1 MLNAAKHPKPLR
13 TNRGDVVMR
22 EVFLSSLRKLL
33 NDIEC
38 GELTDINEYLSD
50 CWKELSLREKDSS
63 ISREVISKNREILE
77 KLTQTL
83 QEHKER
89 PLSEEKLHLVKSI
102 IYGEPAKLQYV
113 EKPPNLSEISD
124 LNDLLKEIER
134 KMKKRGKP

>member
-1 MLNAAKHPKPLR
+1 MEAGKHLEPAE
-13 TNRGDVVMR
+13 TNSGDVVMR

-50 CWKELSLREKDSS
+50 GWKELSLREKDSS
-63 ISREVISKNREILE
+63 ISREAISKNREILE

-89 PLSEEKLHLVKSI
+89 PLSEEKLHLLKSI
-102 IYGEPAKLQYV
+102 IYGGPTKLQYV

>member
-1 MLNAAKHPKPLR
+1 M
-13 TNRGDVVMR
+13 RG
-22 EVFLSSLRKLL
+22 VFLSSLRKLL

-63 ISREVISKNREILE
+63 ISREILSKNREILE
-77 KLTQTL
+77 KLTQTF

-102 IYGEPAKLQYV
+102 IYGEPAKLQYA
-113 EKPPNLSEISD
+113 EKQPNLSEISE
-124 LNDLLKEIER
+124 LKDLLEEIER

>member
-1 MLNAAKHPKPLR
+1 M
-13 TNRGDVVMR
+13 RG
-22 EVFLSSLRKLL
+22 VFLSSLRKLL

-63 ISREVISKNREILE
+63 ISREILSKNREILE
-77 KLTQTL
+77 KLTQTF

-102 IYGEPAKLQYV
+102 IYGEPAKLQYA
-113 EKPPNLSEISD
+113 EKHPNLSEISE
-124 LNDLLKEIER
+124 LKDLLEEIER

>member
-1 MLNAAKHPKPLR
+1 M
-13 TNRGDVVMR
+13 RG
-22 EVFLSSLRKLL
+22 VFLSSLRKLL

-63 ISREVISKNREILE
+63 ISREILSKNREILE

-102 IYGEPAKLQYV
+102 IYGEPAKLQYA
-113 EKPPNLSEISD
+113 EKPPNLSEISE
-124 LNDLLKEIER
+124 LKDLLEEIER
-134 KMKKRGKP
+134 KMKKRGKPKR